1 MNVIPAILVVYLAA
15 MFFVAWY
22 FSRKQSLEAYFVN
35 KRKTS
40 VWMMTFSTVATIVG
54 AGSTVAIVAEV
65 YNTGISFGIAL
76 PISLIIGMFILGMV
90 AKKMKAIGDEYGAHT
105 IVDFF
110 EKRFDRKNR
119 DLVGI
124 LQIFILVILVGV
136 QAIAVSSLAS
146 VLTGIDYSAAI
157 LITAAIT
164 ILYTSIG
171 GLRIDII
178 TDFIQFW
185 IIILVFFGMSV
196 VGYQQVG
203 SLNELISR
211 LPSGHLDLFA
221 FGGVTWFVGVLLVSG
236 FLHLGNTIHWQ
247 RIFAAESD
255 VIARKSFFW
264 AIPITAILSAMVLF
278 LGLVSSVLLPQIPK
292 ESALFNLMSL
302 ILSPLMVGMGF
313 AAVLA
318 VIMST
323 IDSMLIGGST
333 IIYKAVFKDKILEDK
348 KSVLYARLFTAL
360 FGIFGFTLAFL
371 IPNIVTL
378 FLFVSYLALVFVP
391 AIYAG
396 LYSQETS
403 ANASFYSILIS
414 AVVLFA
420 IFPFSKETVFIIST
434 IIGVLIIIFYD
445 KIFKNRALGNAR

>member
-119 DLVGI
+119 NLVGI